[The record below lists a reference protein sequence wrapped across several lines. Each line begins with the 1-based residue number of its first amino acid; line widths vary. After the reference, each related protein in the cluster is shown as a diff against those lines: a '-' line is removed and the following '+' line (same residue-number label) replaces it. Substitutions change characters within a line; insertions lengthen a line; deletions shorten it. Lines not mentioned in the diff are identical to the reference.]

1 MRYYRQMCN
10 LYERPWAKDAKMVSI
25 YLYLHC
31 CAYVQDGEL
40 HGIRIRRGSCLTSR
54 TAIME
59 ATGLSESDVKIRL
72 KLLADNGEIIRNSS
86 NLGTIITVCDYD
98 GYCGSD
104 DLFSFNLSNELP
116 SQSPSQSPNELPSQS
131 PTTPIYR
138 NNGIIVN
145 NNLRTHYI
153 PSKIERDNAKSLI
166 YEIKEIYNKTFDGI
180 LREWK
185 RLSDKMV
192 AKVEIC
198 IARFGR
204 QSIDLVFEQI
214 KHEQLNMNKN
224 GFIPDFDFIFS
235 INQYETYLERA
246 KLRLKKKHNAVE
258 EPQQK
263 QSVGII
269 EEPAKDTP
277 AKESP
282 QEYEQRVRREA
293 AEGKAY
299 AIRIVKI
306 WDEQD
311 ATKQNNIHRPH
322 ASA

>member
-1 MRYYRQMCN
+1 MRYYRQLCN
-10 LYERPWAKDAKMVSI
+10 VYDRVWAKDAKMVSV

-40 HGIRIRRGSCLTSR
+40 HGIKIRRGSCLTSR

-59 ATGLSESDVKIRL
+59 ATGLSEADVKSRL
-72 KLLADNGEIIRNSS
+72 KLLANYGEIIRNPS
-86 NLGTIITVCDYD
+86 NLGTIITICDYD

-104 DLFSFNLSNELP
+104 DLFSFNS
-116 SQSPSQSPNELPSQS
+116 SSELPSQS

-224 GFIPDFDFIFS
+224 GFVPDFDFIFS

-258 EPQQK
+258 EPQQR
-263 QSVGII
+263 QNVGIF
-269 EEPAKDTP
+269 ETSTETGQTRK
-277 AKESP
+277 SP
-282 QEYEQRVRREA
+282 EQYEQEMRKA
-293 AEGKAY
+293 AAQGSVY
-299 AIRIVKI
+299 AQRLVDQ
-306 WDEQD
+306 WDKQNNGIE
-311 ATKQNNIHRPH
+311 QNNIHRPH